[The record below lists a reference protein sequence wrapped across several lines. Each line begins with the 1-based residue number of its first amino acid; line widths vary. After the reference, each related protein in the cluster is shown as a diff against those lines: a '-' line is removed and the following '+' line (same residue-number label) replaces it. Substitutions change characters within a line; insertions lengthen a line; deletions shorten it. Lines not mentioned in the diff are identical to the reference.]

1 MTTQTRIPPRPQPS
15 QVAAGAEVPVCGDS
29 TQTLVRLA
37 ALPDGAQAWGPLSQ
51 KIERFLR
58 ERFGRRGL
66 PPGLEFHDFQN
77 DLMVKVMTKIGTF
90 EDRGPDSFWGWVFTI
105 GSRLQDDAWNR
116 YNRARA
122 LGLTGVGFDSDDDET
137 VAPIQ
142 AAADVGETPTQIVRY
157 RELAQV
163 EQQCLAQLSENE
175 RRVYQL
181 RQGCGLT
188 FAQISRER
196 NGENLSTLRSHY
208 RRARAQLGVMLGAMI
223 DAEGRR
229 RGL

>member
-1 MTTQTRIPPRPQPS
+1 MTTQTRIPPRSQPS
-15 QVAAGAEVPVCGDS
+15 QVPAAAEAPICGDS
-29 TQTLVRLA
+29 TQVLVRLA
-37 ALPDGAQAWGPLSQ
+37 ALPDGAPAWGPLSQ

-66 PPGLEFHDFQN
+66 PPGVEFHDFQN

-90 EDRGPDSFWGWVFTI
+90 QDRGPDSFWGWVFTI
-105 GSRLQDDAWNR
+105 GDRLQDDAWNR

-122 LGLTGVGFDSDDDET
+122 LGLTGAGFDGDDET
-137 VAPIQ
+137 VPPLEM
-142 AAADVGETPTQIVRY
+142 AADTGETPTQIVRF

-163 EQQCLAQLSENE
+163 EQQCLAQLSADE

-181 RQGCGLT
+181 RQGCGLS
-188 FAQISRER
+188 FAQISKELGIA
-196 NGENLSTLRSHY
+196 NENTLRSYHH
-208 RRARAQLGVMLGAMI
+208 RARMQLAVMLGAMI